1 VGAAESSAR
10 DEAGQ
15 AAKLRD
21 LDVFRRT
28 RSLGAHKFPDGGGNF
43 LGTGHALPRTASQ
56 ETIHPTLL
64 GPITAAESAL
74 ESILMTRSLVTL
86 LGIALL
92 ASGCESLIPRRD
104 PGSVAAAYAA
114 AGRYD
119 EAAREVAIAVRS
131 HPRNAKLRRLAA
143 EIHTQAGQVP
153 QAIYHLEAA
162 IQISPS
168 DAQAWIQ
175 LAELEKERQN
185 VADAYVAYRR
195 AAELAP
201 EDVRAVS
208 GLALSADSL
217 GFDDEARSAYARWAE
232 LEQNV
237 DAQPGK

>member
-1 VGAAESSAR
+1 
-10 DEAGQ
+10 
-15 AAKLRD
+15 
-21 LDVFRRT
+21 
-28 RSLGAHKFPDGGGNF
+28 
-43 LGTGHALPRTASQ
+43 
-56 ETIHPTLL
+56 
-64 GPITAAESAL
+64 
-74 ESILMTRSLVTL
+74 MTRSLVTL

-104 PGSVAAAYAA
+104 PGSVATAYAA

-195 AAELAP
+195 AAESAP
-201 EDVRAVS
+201 SR
-208 GLALSADSL
+208 GW
-217 GFDDEARSAYARWAE
+217 RSAPTPSVSTTRPAAPTRAGPSWSRTWTHSPASNE
-232 LEQNV
+232 PAPVPHAGQ
-237 DAQPGK
+237 